1 MKIIKDSDKYGIWY
15 YYKHKPKI
23 SHGISIHFRFS
34 IKRIGYSYQ
43 DQRKGFWLIN
53 DL

>member
-15 YYKHKPKI
+15 YNINHI
-23 SHGISIHFRFS
+23 SHGISIHYRFS

-43 DQRKGFWLIN
+43 NQRKGFWLSN
-53 DL
+53 NL